1 MPVVEIRALPQRD
14 GVDIGVVLTA
24 VTQALAALLNE
35 EPSGTWATWEEI
47 APARYAEGGDTP
59 LSQPRETHPPLV
71 RVTAFEGRSPELV
84 AAMLD
89 TVAGTLT
96 RELDLDPG
104 NAFVRYEEARS
115 GRLFTGGEV
124 RG

>member
-14 GVDIGVVLTA
+14 GIDIGAVLTA
-24 VTQALAALLNE
+24 VTTALAALLNE

-47 APARYAEGGDTP
+47 ASARYAEGSDTP
-59 LSQPRETHPPLV
+59 LSQPRDTHPPLV

-104 NAFVRYEEARS
+104 NAFVRYDEARS

>member
-14 GVDIGVVLTA
+14 GIEIGAVLTA
-24 VTQALAALLNE
+24 LTAALAALLNE

-71 RVTAFEGRSPELV
+71 RETAFEGRSPELV

-96 RELDLDPG
+96 RELGLDPG
-104 NAFVRYEEARS
+104 NAFVRYDEVRS

-124 RG
+124 RR

>member
-14 GVDIGVVLTA
+14 GIDIGAVLTA
-24 VTQALAALLNE
+24 VTTALAAVLNE

-47 APARYAEGGDTP
+47 ASARYAEGSDTP
-59 LSQPRETHPPLV
+59 LSQPRDTHPPLV

-104 NAFVRYEEARS
+104 NAFVRYDEARS